1 MNVNRIKRD
10 KLSHI
15 QLRRRLDDNSVLI
28 ENYEIDSGDVHQ
40 RKFSILHT
48 HQEDETAM
56 LVKIDYF
63 TDKEKGE
70 KIKLSIPK
78 KDKKNKKKWGF
89 FPKKR
94 GREIMAKDRIN
105 AYKRLFR
112 KSYYTTFRT
121 VDEMLGMAANAF
133 VEDVDVT
140 SQYTKY
146 STINPNINEKYILT
160 IDEE

>member
-70 KIKLSIPK
+70 KIWLEFI
-78 KDKKNKKKWGF
+78 
-89 FPKKR
+89 
-94 GREIMAKDRIN
+94 
-105 AYKRLFR
+105 
-112 KSYYTTFRT
+112 
-121 VDEMLGMAANAF
+121 
-133 VEDVDVT
+133 
-140 SQYTKY
+140 
-146 STINPNINEKYILT
+146 
-160 IDEE
+160 